1 VATREAA
8 GNAAYHSLGTR
19 SEACGNTRSYG
30 MTMESCMWS
39 PYVDVITTRVRHLW
53 VCHPSSGTSHGHTS
67 TCTWTPLVYVYVSW
81 TPCNT
86 RGNAIHVC
94 CAREVDHV
102 AHGGLRYDEAAT
114 YAMCAYA
121 THWRRR
127 WQATSC
133 CMCEAH
139 RELYAAFR
147 HMLR

>member
-8 GNAAYHSLGTR
+8 GQRSLPLAR
-19 SEACGNTRSYG
+19 RKE
-30 MTMESCMWS
+30 WS
-39 PYVDVITTRVRHLW
+39 VWL
-53 VCHPSSGTSHGHTS
+53 
-67 TCTWTPLVYVYVSW
+67 
-81 TPCNT
+81 
-86 RGNAIHVC
+86 HV
-94 CAREVDHV
+94 
-102 AHGGLRYDEAAT
+102 GLRYDEAAT

-121 THWRRR
+121 THRRRR